1 MGRAECL
8 VRSRRSTEASS
19 MPRTLQVSTANAA
32 YQRIEVLK
40 RNRTKRHRY
49 GEFVVEGVR
58 SINGALAAGW
68 TIRAFAYPRGR
79 PLSRWASSILEGSTA
94 ESHFEIEQ
102 SLFETLSDKEE
113 SSELLAVVEMRPDSV
128 DRLPVGSGMV
138 AVVLDRPVSPGN
150 LGTLVRSCDAFGA
163 AGVIATGHGVDV
175 YDPATIRASV
185 GSFFAVPCI
194 ALSSHREIA
203 AWVADVRR
211 SHPALR
217 VVGTDE
223 GGARSLRE
231 YEWPSEAVIV
241 VGNETSGLS
250 HAYRELCDDI
260 VSIPMTGTASSLN
273 AAVATS
279 IVLYAVASHRTSIQN
294 EGQTETAGNC

>member
-1 MGRAECL
+1 
-8 VRSRRSTEASS
+8 
-19 MPRTLQVSTANAA
+19 MPRSLQVSTANAA

-58 SINGALAAGW
+58 AINGALAADW

-79 PLSRWASSILEGSTA
+79 QLSRWALSILEASGA
-94 ESHFEIEQ
+94 ESHFEMDQ
-102 SLFETLSDKEE
+102 SLFETLSDKEDP
-113 SSELLAVVEMRPDSV
+113 SELLAVVEMRPDSV
-128 DRLPVGSGMV
+128 DRLPTRSGMV
-138 AVVLDRPVSPGN
+138 VVVVDRSASPGN
-150 LGTLVRSCDAFGA
+150 LGTLIRSCDAFGA
-163 AGVIATGHGVDV
+163 TGVIVTGHGVDL

-194 ALSSHREIA
+194 ALSSHREVA

-211 SHPALR
+211 SHAALR
-217 VVGTDE
+217 IVGTDE
-223 GGARSLRE
+223 GGSRPLRE
-231 YEWPSEAVIV
+231 YEWASEAVIV
-241 VGNETSGLS
+241 VGNETGGLS

-279 IVLYAVASHRTSIQN
+279 IVLYEAASARVSIQN
-294 EGQTETAGNC
+294 EGQTETAGNR